1 MMEQKKFGGKWQQ
14 KIVCFAIFIP
24 ELVLLEQVLK
34 CVTQC
39 PVATADYT
47 QHSYKFK
54 LYFY

>member
-1 MMEQKKFGGKWQQ
+1 MEQKKFGGKWQQ